1 MFYNIVITSNDN
13 DVYEK
18 VSKDEMATFKFM
30 IKMIVTLKRR
40 KRSSWYLK
48 NTTLRK
54 TKLDQKKL

>member
-1 MFYNIVITSNDN
+1 MFYNIVTTSNDN

-18 VSKDEMATFKFM
+18 VSKDEMATFEFM